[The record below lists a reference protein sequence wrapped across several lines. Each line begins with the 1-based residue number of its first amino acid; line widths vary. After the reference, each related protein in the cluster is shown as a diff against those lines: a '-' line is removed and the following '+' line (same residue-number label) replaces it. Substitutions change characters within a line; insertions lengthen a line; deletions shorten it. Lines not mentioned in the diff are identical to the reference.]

1 MTEYILTVFIIL
13 VVLYALFKGC
23 SINININLKQEFSQE
38 DRALL
43 EDLFNKDGELKE
55 KSDDITFDDVLRNV
69 NAIMLG
75 DEESING

>member
-1 MTEYILTVFIIL
+1 MAEYILTIFVIF
-13 VVLYALFKGC
+13 VVIYALVKGC
-23 SINININLKQEFSQE
+23 SINITVNFKQEFSQE

-43 EDLFNKDGELKE
+43 EDLFNKEGDPKNV
-55 KSDDITFDDVLRNV
+55 SDEITFDDVLRNV

>member
-1 MTEYILTVFIIL
+1 MAEYILIVFVIF
-13 VVLYALFKGC
+13 VVIYALVKGC
-23 SINININLKQEFSQE
+23 SINININFKQEFSQE

-43 EDLFNKDGELKE
+43 EDLFNKDGEPKE
-55 KSDDITFDDVLRNV
+55 ESDTVTFDDVLKNV